1 MSDYP
6 TDTRQRRITII
17 PATQTISM
25 QSVMR
30 QKKVAAYCRVST
42 EEEEQQSSYE
52 AQCSYYTEKIL
63 ANQEWTMA
71 GIFADE
77 GITGTSAKKRPE
89 FLRMIRMCKQG
100 KIDLILTK
108 SISRFARNT
117 VDCLSYIRLLRGMGI
132 GIFFE
137 KENINTLDADTE
149 IIITFMGAF
158 AQSESESISK
168 NVSWGK
174 RQAMREGKACIHYKR
189 LYGYRMGEDNQPE
202 IIPEQGEIVFE
213 IGQRYLLGD
222 SLRMICDWLN
232 RREIPYLEG
241 KEWTITNIRSIL
253 TNEKYRGD
261 VLMQKTFV
269 QDCISKKVVKNT
281 GQLPQYLIENNHPA
295 IFSREMGRAI
305 DAEMA
310 RRNAIQSPSVKN
322 QQTGQS
328 HYSAK
333 YALSERLVCGECGTL
348 YRRCTWTSRGQK
360 RIVWRC
366 VNRLDHGTKYCK
378 TSPTIPEEPL
388 QEAILKALNTAMS
401 GKDLLSNLIMDA
413 LETEMCILPDS
424 ELSLNGIQRRMEELE
439 SEFQELLGKAAEEGA
454 ESLTQQFRTI
464 TEEIASLKV
473 QREQM
478 VQQLR
483 ENGLGT
489 QKLEKARMVLTGAT
503 ADFTTWQEDTIRR
516 FVHTVKVLSADH
528 IKIYLNNGAEIDQE
542 VHT

>member
-1 MSDYP
+1 MASLA
-6 TDTRQRRITII
+6 QSESES
-17 PATQTISM
+17 ISKN
-25 QSVMR
+25 VR
-30 QKKVAAYCRVST
+30 WGIQKKMRDGSYVASHTIFGFRRVEGSLVIHR
-42 EEEEQQSSYE
+42 EEAEYVRYMFKEYLAGKNAAELAQEMMDKSRTDPVLQSYQWSYK
-52 AQCSYYTEKIL
+52 TI
-63 ANQEWTMA
+63 M
-71 GIFADE
+71 
-77 GITGTSAKKRPE
+77 
-89 FLRMIRMCKQG
+89 
-100 KIDLILTK
+100 
-108 SISRFARNT
+108 
-117 VDCLSYIRLLRGMGI
+117 RLLRN
-132 GIFFE
+132 E
-137 KENINTLDADTE
+137 KYAGDSLHQKTFMTETLPRRCVDNHADTE

-189 LYGYRMGEDNQPE
+189 LYGYRKGEADQPE
-202 IIPEQGEIVFE
+202 IIPEQGEIVLE

-222 SLRMICDWLN
+222 SLRMIRDWLN
-232 RREIPYLEG
+232 RRDIPYLEG

-295 IFSREMGRAI
+295 IFSREMGCAI

-378 TSPTIPEEPL
+378 TSPTMPEDPL

-424 ELSLNGIQRRMEELE
+424 KLSLNGIQRRMEELE
-439 SEFQELLGKAAEEGA
+439 SEFQDLLGKAAEEGA
-454 ESLTQQFRTI
+454 ESLTQQFGTI
-464 TEEIASLKV
+464 TEEIASLKI

-489 QKLEKARMVLTGAT
+489 QKLEKARMVLTGVT

-542 VHT
+542 VRA

>member
-1 MSDYP
+1 M
-6 TDTRQRRITII
+6 
-17 PATQTISM
+17 
-25 QSVMR
+25 
-30 QKKVAAYCRVST
+30 ST

-52 AQCSYYTEKIL
+52 AQCSYYTDKIL
-63 ANQEWTMA
+63 SNQEWTMA

-89 FLRMIRMCKQG
+89 FLRMIRMCRQG

-117 VDCLSYIRLLRGMGI
+117 VDCLSYIRLLREIGI
-132 GIFFE
+132 GIYFE

-174 RQAMREGKACIHYKR
+174 RQAMREGKTSIHYKR
-189 LYGYRMGEDNQPE
+189 LYGYRKGENGQPE
-202 IIPEQGEIVFE
+202 IVPEQGEVALT
-213 IGQRYLLGD
+213 IGRKYLLGD
-222 SLRMICDWLN
+222 SLRMIRDWLN
-232 RREIPYLEG
+232 REGIPYLG
-241 KEWTITNIRSIL
+241 GREWTIDHVRTIL
-253 TNEKYRGD
+253 TSEKYRGD

-269 QDCISKKVVKNT
+269 QDCISKRVIKNT

-310 RRNAIQSPSVKN
+310 RRNATKSPSVKN

-328 HYSAK
+328 HYAAK

-366 VNRLDHGTKYCK
+366 VNRLDHGTKYCRE
-378 TSPTIPEEPL
+378 SPTMPETPL
-388 QEAILKALNTAMS
+388 QKAILKALNTAMIDNWFHELNSSLTSNSESAIKEFCNLVAKLNTTTSDGQHPVNVAIARHIPLLFESACEKKALSMHINSLARLTAS
-401 GKDLLSNLIMDA
+401 GKM
-413 LETEMCILPDS
+413 
-424 ELSLNGIQRRMEELE
+424 
-439 SEFQELLGKAAEEGA
+439 
-454 ESLTQQFRTI
+454 
-464 TEEIASLKV
+464 
-473 QREQM
+473 
-478 VQQLR
+478 
-483 ENGLGT
+483 GL
-489 QKLEKARMVLTGAT
+489 
-503 ADFTTWQEDTIRR
+503 
-516 FVHTVKVLSADH
+516 
-528 IKIYLNNGAEIDQE
+528 
-542 VHT
+542 